1 MIFKTKIQNKKNI
14 INKYISRVRWPWQPM
29 LVRLSLMMRLSSR
42 TVPNDINNA
51 KIFMV
56 SLRFSLRYFSFLI
69 FPRNYIF
76 LKILFFVYF
85 LSFLFN
91 FVSMDYSPYVIKA
104 SDGSFKKAHVNMF
117 RSRDDSTDCPC
128 VFDLFRISEIMWILH
143 KKTFFMTS

>member
-1 MIFKTKIQNKKNI
+1 
-14 INKYISRVRWPWQPM
+14 
-29 LVRLSLMMRLSSR
+29 
-42 TVPNDINNA
+42 
-51 KIFMV
+51 MV

-128 VFDLFRISEIMWILH
+128 VFDLFRISEIM
-143 KKTFFMTS
+143 